1 MTKSQSVAF
10 LLFVTLR
17 VTPASAQDAVATLAQ
32 DGAALVAQ
40 AQRDWRQ
47 LNTASA
53 IRGFE
58 RATADPA
65 VTADAHLGLG
75 RIRAFRGWQAE
86 GAFPGWHEEVDQRP
100 FALAAY
106 RRAAELR
113 PTWAEPHVA
122 LGEVLLLD
130 GRPAEARTAFERAL
144 ALVPAHP
151 AATRGLARANGA
163 TPADP
168 DAEALARM
176 DAALKAGQPAE
187 VVTQARA
194 FVAAS
199 PDSSRVFDV
208 YARWFAALQGWKDSP
223 VGELAPVVDARLAL
237 RPDPLA
243 YAAAANLLL
252 TRGVLLDRARTIATA
267 GLEAGERFI
276 TENEPSYKLG
286 GKVQASR
293 DRTRAQFTDLVGWA
307 AFLQGDV
314 ATAEQKLDEAARFS
328 NGNDF
333 VNQFHR
339 AQVAKARGDAERT
352 RERYYDALSL
362 ESPPP
367 LQPMRDAAQAGLA
380 AIYAAEGVSAAD
392 AQVNIARELERRRD
406 ERRRALLSTAVGKA
420 LPALPTTDLAGAPAS
435 LGRPGQVTLLNFFA
449 AWCGACR
456 QEIPLIQQVYERYQ
470 DDPAVRFVLVSL
482 DDDPKR
488 LERYVAERKFQM
500 PVLRMTREQAASALD
515 VQDTPWTFYVD
526 AAGTI
531 RYEVRG
537 LEPHGDAVARISW
550 YIDQLKADKASG
562 Q

>member
-1 MTKSQSVAF
+1 M
-10 LLFVTLR
+10 
-17 VTPASAQDAVATLAQ
+17 LAQ

-58 RATADPA
+58 RAAADPVVA
-65 VTADAHLGLG
+65 ADAHLGLG
-75 RIRAFRGWQAE
+75 RIAAFRGWQAE

-100 FALAAY
+100 LALAAY

-122 LGEVLLLD
+122 LGEALLLD
-130 GRPAEARTAFERAL
+130 GRAAEALTEFDRAL
-144 ALVPAHP
+144 ALTPGHAG
-151 AATRGLARANGA
+151 AIRGRERASGR

-168 DAEALARM
+168 EAEALARI
-176 DAALKAGQPAE
+176 DAAIKAAQPAAA
-187 VVTQARA
+187 VTEARD
-194 FVAAS
+194 FVAAWPNS
-199 PDSSRVFDV
+199 PKVFDV
-208 YARWFAALQGWKDSP
+208 YARWFSVLQGWKASP
-223 VGELAPVVDARLAL
+223 VADLQPTIDARLAL

-243 YAAAANLLL
+243 YAAAANLLI
-252 TRGVLLDRARTIATA
+252 TRGVQLDRAQALALA
-267 GLEAGERFI
+267 GLDAGERFI

-293 DRTRAQFTDLVGWA
+293 DRNRALFTDLAGWT
-307 AFLQGDV
+307 AFLQGDLK
-314 ATAEQKLDEAARFS
+314 TAAQKLDEAARFV

-333 VNQFHR
+333 LNQFHR
-339 AQVAKARGDAERT
+339 AQLAKAKGDVETA

-362 ESPPP
+362 EAPPP
-367 LQPMRDAAQAGLA
+367 LAPLRETAQASLT
-380 AIYAAEGVSAAD
+380 AIYVAEGTSAED
-392 AQVNIARELERRRD
+392 TKTNIARELDRRRD
-406 ERRRALLSTAVGKA
+406 ERRRALLSSAVGKA
-420 LPALPTTDLAGAPAS
+420 LPSLPTTDLAGAPAS
-435 LGRPGQVTLLNFFA
+435 LGGRPGQVTLLNFFA

-456 QEIPLIQQVYERYQ
+456 QEIPFIQQAYERYK
-470 DDPAVRFVLVSL
+470 DDPSVRFVLISL

-488 LERYVAERKFQM
+488 LERYAAERKFQM
-500 PVLRMTREQAASALD
+500 PVLRMTREQAAAALD

-526 AAGTI
+526 ANGTI

-550 YIDQLKADKASG
+550 YFDQLKADKASG